1 MEFITKLK
9 LEDKVVVTDP
19 CYCTDLEESGIIL
32 LKEVQEGEYKCYAIY
47 DRDNQIKEAVI
58 LFENLS
64 FWNKDAYSWQLETK
78 TISVDAGIAGVINY
92 ALYEEM
98 MLCKAKNEKEWES
111 RYYKEICELFSKD
124 DTICF
129 RENSFITL
137 TGVGDGEYEVFTTK
151 NKDNKI
157 VGINIV
163 YIEDEDEEDDEW
175 YDEEFEDDWE
185 EEEEY

>member
-1 MEFITKLK
+1 M
-9 LEDKVVVTDP
+9 
-19 CYCTDLEESGIIL
+19 
-32 LKEVQEGEYKCYAIY
+32 
-47 DRDNQIKEAVI
+47 
-58 LFENLS
+58 
-64 FWNKDAYSWQLETK
+64 
-78 TISVDAGIAGVINY
+78 
-92 ALYEEM
+92 
-98 MLCKAKNEKEWES
+98 
-111 RYYKEICELFSKD
+111 FSKD